1 MTEKARYF
9 KIGLFTL
16 GALGLLCVGLL
27 VFGAGSFFEGPP
39 ILAETY
45 FLQSVQ
51 GLEVGA
57 PVKFNGVQV
66 GKVKNIRFIKDE
78 YKHEKSLKDLADH
91 YKKVVVVFKL
101 ETKYFLD
108 IKNKNFFNRQASV
121 DYLVKEHALR
131 VKMVGIGIT
140 GLVYLELGFQDLAE
154 VPPLDEMD
162 WKPEYLYIPSAPSM
176 TTRFRDSVEK
186 FLNKLDSDVY
196 PLLTNLKQSSVGFPA
211 VVTKLD
217 GILSHGEV
225 ISKNIEDITSIGKKY
240 PSQMIFG
247 EAPPK
252 SRYDR

>member
-1 MTEKARYF
+1 MSEKTRYF

-16 GALGLLCVGLL
+16 GALGLLCAGLL
-27 VFGAGSFFEGPP
+27 IFGAGSYFQEPP

-51 GLEVGA
+51 GLDIGA
-57 PVKFNGVQV
+57 PVKFSGVQV
-66 GKVKNIRFIKDE
+66 GKVKDIRFIKDE
-78 YKHEKSLKDLADH
+78 YKHEKSLKDLAEH
-91 YKKVVVVFKL
+91 YKKVIVVFEL

-108 IKNKNFFNRQASV
+108 IKNKNLKKKQASV
-121 DYLVKEHALR
+121 NYLVEEHALR

-140 GLVYLELGFQDLAE
+140 GLVYLELGFQDPAE
-154 VPPLDEMD
+154 LPPLDEMD
-162 WKPEYLYIPSAPSM
+162 WKPDYLYIPSAPSM

-196 PLLTNLKQSSVGFPA
+196 PLLTNLNQATASLPA
-211 VVTKLD
+211 VMTKLD
-217 GILSHGEV
+217 AILPRIET
-225 ISKNIEDITSIGKKY
+225 ISKNIEDITSTGKKY

-247 EAPPK
+247 DAPPR

>member
-16 GALGLLCVGLL
+16 GALGLLCAGLII
-27 VFGAGSFFEGPP
+27 FGATSYFDEPP

-51 GLEVGA
+51 GLDVGA
-57 PVKFNGVQV
+57 PVKFSGVQV

-78 YKHEKSLKDLADH
+78 YKDEKSLKDLADH
-91 YKKVVVVFKL
+91 YKKVIVVFEL
-101 ETKYFLD
+101 ETKYFLGF
-108 IKNKNFFNRQASV
+108 KNKNRKGMQDAVN
-121 DYLVKEHALR
+121 YLVEKHILR

-140 GLVYLELGFQDLAE
+140 GLVYLELGFQDPAE
-154 VPPLDEMD
+154 APPLDEMN
-162 WKPEYLYIPSAPSM
+162 WKPTYLYIPSSPSM

-186 FLNKLDSDVY
+186 FLNKLDSDIY
-196 PLLTNLKQSSVGFPA
+196 PLLTRLEQASVGFPA

-225 ISKNIEDITSIGKKY
+225 ISKNIEDITSTGKKY

>member
-16 GALGLLCVGLL
+16 GALGLLSVGLII
-27 VFGAGSFFEGPP
+27 FGATSYFDEPP

-51 GLEVGA
+51 GLDVGA
-57 PVKFNGVQV
+57 PVKFSGVQV

-78 YKHEKSLKDLADH
+78 YKDKKSLKDLADH
-91 YKKVVVVFKL
+91 YKKVIVVFEL
-101 ETKYFLD
+101 ETKYFFGF
-108 IKNKNFFNRQASV
+108 KNKNRKGMQDAVN
-121 DYLVKEHALR
+121 YLVEKHILR

-140 GLVYLELGFQDLAE
+140 GLVYLELGFQDPAE
-154 VPPLDEMD
+154 APPLDEMD
-162 WKPEYLYIPSAPSM
+162 WKPDYLYIPSAPSM

-196 PLLTNLKQSSVGFPA
+196 PLLTNLKQMSDDLPA

-217 GILSHGEV
+217 RILPHLEV
-225 ISKNIEDITSIGKKY
+225 ISKNMEDITSTGKKY

>member
-1 MTEKARYF
+1 MSEKTRYF

-16 GALGLLCVGLL
+16 GALALLCVGLII
-27 VFGAGSFFEGPP
+27 FGSRSIFDVPP

-57 PVKFNGVQV
+57 PVKFSGVQV

-91 YKKVVVVFKL
+91 YRKVIVVFEL
-101 ETKYFLD
+101 EANYFLD
-108 IKNKNFFNRQASV
+108 IKNKNLKKKQASIN
-121 DYLVKEHALR
+121 YLVEEHALR

-140 GLVYLELGFQDLAE
+140 GLVYLELGFQDPAE

-162 WKPEYLYIPSAPSM
+162 WKPDYLYIPSAPSI
-176 TTRFRDSVEK
+176 TTRFRDSAEK

-196 PLLTNLKQSSVGFPA
+196 PLLSNLNQASADFPA
-211 VVTKLD
+211 LLTKLD
-217 GILSHGEV
+217 EILPHAEV
-225 ISKNIEDITSIGKKY
+225 ISRNLDDITSVGKKY